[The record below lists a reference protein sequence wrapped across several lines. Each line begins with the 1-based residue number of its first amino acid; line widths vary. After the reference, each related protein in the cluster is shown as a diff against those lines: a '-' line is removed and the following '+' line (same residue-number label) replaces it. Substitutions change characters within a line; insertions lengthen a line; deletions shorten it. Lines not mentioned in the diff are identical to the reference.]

1 MVARLE
7 RSDNLVRPRD
17 FVDVLSTP
25 WPFRPIT
32 IATYAGVTFIPAT
45 ASELGRLE
53 NPSIGVAAGIAAMS
67 VGIAALM
74 LFALKL
80 LLPTSQRV
88 PVPIIVVLLMF
99 IGFFRGTF
107 VATLVDSFG
116 IESDSYFLTRQLVGL
131 TSVPIVLALISLV
144 VSRILTSRDARRTTR
159 VEISTTES
167 TRDRVLDDVL
177 ASGARLVA
185 EVDGTV
191 RPAVDEIVRDVSNG
205 TSSRAELA
213 NRIDALVSEVIRPL
227 SHALAT
233 TGSAFPSTQRDARH
247 MFTATSG
254 PSIREQFSPAFTA
267 VSSFLGGLSVLMDM
281 APLPTAILAAVTV
294 GVVTYAV
301 LSVVGI
307 AVGKRRTSN
316 IVAVVVV
323 GAIHAVGWIP
333 SHLVNVSAVFPPNF
347 PFNPWVVGVI
357 GSVVLGWIY
366 QLIVLGAY
374 SSRNQ
379 LVRLDNARVDMVLQL
394 SEARRRAWLRQRHL
408 THTLHSTVQSRVHA
422 EARLV
427 RSGTGTLTAS
437 ERRRVTET
445 VRSVLDAV
453 NDEPPAAVDAVR
465 GIRDTIAFWSGMC
478 DILLQISPDAEHAIG
493 ADAEVAEAVNIVA
506 LEMIS
511 NAIRHGHAT
520 VIDVEILRDSPE
532 TIRIIAVNNGES
544 VDANYSAGL
553 GMALYDELC
562 AQWEIRG
569 EVSVTIEAVIAARGN
584 KRSDY
589 AI

>member
-32 IATYAGVTFIPAT
+32 IAAYAGVTFIPAT

-99 IGFFRGTF
+99 IGFFRGTL

-116 IESDSYFLTRQLVGL
+116 IESDSYFLTRQLVGV

-191 RPAVDEIVRDVSNG
+191 RPAVDEIIRDVSNG

-233 TGSAFPSTQRDARH
+233 TGSAFPSTQRDAQRI
-247 MFTATSG
+247 FTATSG

-294 GVVTYAV
+294 GIVTYAV
-301 LSVVGI
+301 LFVVGL
-307 AVGKRRTSN
+307 ALGKRRTSN
-316 IVAVVVV
+316 VVAVVIVA
-323 GAIHAVGWIP
+323 AIHAVGWIP
-333 SHLVNVSAVFPPNF
+333 SHLVNVSAVFPPGF

-453 NDEPPAAVDAVR
+453 NDEPLAAVDAVQ

-478 DILLQISPDAEHAIG
+478 DISLDMSTDAEDAIG
-493 ADAEVAEAVNIVA
+493 ADAEVAEAVNVVA

-511 NAIRHGHAT
+511 NAIRHGHAS
-520 VIDVEILRDSPE
+520 VINVRILRDSPE

-562 AQWEIRG
+562 AQWEIGG
-569 EVSVTIEAVIAARGN
+569 EGGVTIDAVIAARGN
-584 KRSDY
+584 K
-589 AI
+589 